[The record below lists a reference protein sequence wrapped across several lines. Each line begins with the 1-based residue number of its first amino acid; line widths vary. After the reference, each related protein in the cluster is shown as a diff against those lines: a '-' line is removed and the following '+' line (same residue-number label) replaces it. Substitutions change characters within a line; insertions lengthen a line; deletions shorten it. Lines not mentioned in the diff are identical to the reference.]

1 MNQPQILKQ
10 RQLSRRAMLL
20 ISILLMLIDQ
30 ISKSWARQQLNSG
43 FVLPFV
49 PGLVQLRLI
58 SNTGAAFN
66 LFNGATFLLGLLSL
80 AVTIGLMVWIWRA
93 GQMPIW
99 QGLAVSFLLGGTIGN
114 GLDRWRL
121 GHVTD
126 FLQLVPVDFPIFNGA
141 DVAINLAVICFGIDA
156 LTRRHGQ
163 QHT

>member
-1 MNQPQILKQ
+1 MNQRQI
-10 RQLSRRAMLL
+10 SRRAMLL

-30 ISKSWARQQLNSG
+30 ISKSWARQQLSAG
-43 FVLPFV
+43 FVIPFV
-49 PGLVQLRLI
+49 PGLLQLRLI

-93 GQMPIW
+93 GQMPLW

>member
-1 MNQPQILKQ
+1 G
-10 RQLSRRAMLL
+10 LL
-20 ISILLMLIDQ
+20 
-30 ISKSWARQQLNSG
+30 
-43 FVLPFV
+43 
-49 PGLVQLRLI
+49 QLRLI

-93 GQMPIW
+93 GQMPLW

>member
-20 ISILLMLIDQ
+20 SSILLMLIDQ
-30 ISKSWARQQLNSG
+30 ISKSWARQQLSSG

-49 PGLVQLRLI
+49 PGLLQLRLI

-80 AVTIGLMVWIWRA
+80 AVTFGLRVWIWRA

-99 QGLAVSFLLGGTIGN
+99 HGLGVSFLLGGTIGN

-126 FLQLVPVDFPIFNGA
+126 FLQLLPVDFPIFNGA

-156 LTRRHGQ
+156 LTRGHGQ
-163 QHT
+163 QHK